1 MGIYMVKTA
10 RHVHTRTKNSSSHT
24 GSETA
29 AYVYREN
36 ILCTVIGI
44 AVGLVLGTFL
54 KNFILSVAELESMMF
69 APETDVWSYVF
80 SAGLTLAFT
89 FLVNGLFFFKL
100 RRLNMAE
107 SMKSVE

>member
-1 MGIYMVKTA
+1 MEYSF
-10 RHVHTRTKNSSSHT
+10 TKINKMCPADRIPVSYTHLD
-24 GSETA
+24 
-29 AYVYREN
+29 VYKRQ
-36 ILCTVIGI
+36 VIGI